1 MPARGRPRLVARQA
15 NTAKLFIDD
24 RREVITLSAN
34 EKKCVSD
41 VIRELVHEALRARRF
56 RAFGRDEGEDFIRNI
71 HLKTIAEGVN
81 PVIEELAN
89 LRQTFEALPTRIAL
103 ELQPIIAS
111 ASPIEQAIWALVSQ
125 MLSHVMISEHIAK
138 VIATVEMRKDNLTP
152 DEVKAQL
159 ASQNQAGAHQAKS
172 IAEKI
177 LAQYKPFEAQDVAN
191 RDEENTQ

>member
-24 RREVITLSAN
+24 RREVITLSVS

-56 RAFGRDEGEDFIRNI
+56 RAFGRDEGEDFIRHI
-71 HLKTIAEGVN
+71 HRKTIAEGVN
-81 PVIEELAN
+81 PVITELAN
-89 LRQTFEALPTRIAL
+89 LRQTIETLPARIAL
-103 ELQPIIAS
+103 EMQPIIAS
-111 ASPIEQAIWALVSQ
+111 ASPIEQAIWALISQ
-125 MLSHVMISEHIAK
+125 ILSHVMISEHVAK
-138 VIATVEMRKDNLTP
+138 VIATVEMRKDNLAL

-159 ASQNQAGAHQAKS
+159 ASQNQAGALQAKT

-177 LAQYKPFEAQDVAN
+177 LAQYKPFAAQAVAN
-191 RDEENTQ
+191 RDGENAQ